1 MAKWYGKIGYAEGTV
16 ETTPGIWEE
25 AIIER
30 SYYGDIIRDTSKY
43 QNSSSING
51 EVDIAN
57 RLSIVAD
64 PYAMQNFHAM
74 RYVEFM
80 GVKRLVTTVEVQYP
94 RLLLSI
100 GGIYNVAETGTTDI
114 T

>member
-1 MAKWYGKIGYAEGTV
+1 MAKWFGKIGYAADTV
-16 ETTPGIWEE
+16 ETTPGIYEE
-25 AIIER
+25 QIIEHP
-30 SYYGDIIRDTSKY
+30 YYGDIIKDSSKY

-57 RLSIVAD
+57 KLSIVAD
-64 PYAMQNFHAM
+64 PYAMQNFHEM

-100 GGIYNVAETGTTDI
+100 GGLYNVAER
-114 T
+114 